1 MEELIL
7 VASWAIVLGIV
18 TIWISPD
25 VYTWW
30 RVRGKRKASCGA
42 KHENIEQLN
51 SELGGMMQ
59 RISSDSGI
67 STLISICEHI
77 DIRHNDTAKCMM
89 IWGACDV
96 GKIPLAVRGSRE
108 EAEKVMAWYRE
119 EHPQFR
125 YWIAPIMQA

>member
-7 VASWAIVLGIV
+7 VASWVIVLAIVI
-18 TIWISPD
+18 IWIAPD
-25 VYTWW
+25 VYAWW
-30 RVRGKRKASCGA
+30 HIRGKRKASKKNAQC
-42 KHENIEQLN
+42 
-51 SELGGMMQ
+51 
-59 RISSDSGI
+59 SDV
-67 STLISICEHI
+67 STLRSICEHI
-77 DIRHNDTAKCMM
+77 DIRHNDTSKCRR

-108 EAEKVMAWYRE
+108 EAEKVMAWYRD